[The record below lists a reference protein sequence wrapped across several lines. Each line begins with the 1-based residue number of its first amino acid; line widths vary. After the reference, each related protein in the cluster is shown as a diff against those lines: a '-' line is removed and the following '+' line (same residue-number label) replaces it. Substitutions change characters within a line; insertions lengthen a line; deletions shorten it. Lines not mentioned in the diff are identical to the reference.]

1 MMVDTAVAGLSA
13 SERRLASLVDHSA
26 DAVAIIDGE
35 LVVRFI
41 TPAVE
46 RLLGVAVGAV
56 EGRRLNVALPFEN
69 ANALCD
75 ALLALPAGA
84 TLSSERVL
92 MRADGAD
99 ITAEVTARNL
109 VADDAVS
116 GYVLTIHDMTDRKLY
131 EELLHHQAAHDPLT
145 GLPNRTRLPV
155 VTEVA
160 RDAAHRR
167 DGTYAVLYVDLDRF
181 KEVNDDHGH
190 GVGDEVLRVVAS
202 RLGRAVRPVDTVFR
216 VGGDEFVVICPGA
229 DGSIGRRVAD
239 RIEQSINEPIA
250 VTGMDLSVGASI
262 GVVVGNADDDPELL
276 VLAADR
282 AMYSEKSLRRS

>member
-1 MMVDTAVAGLSA
+1 
-13 SERRLASLVDHSA
+13 
-26 DAVAIIDGE
+26 
-35 LVVRFI
+35 
-41 TPAVE
+41 
-46 RLLGVAVGAV
+46 
-56 EGRRLNVALPFEN
+56 
-69 ANALCD
+69 
-75 ALLALPAGA
+75 
-84 TLSSERVL
+84 
-92 MRADGAD
+92 
-99 ITAEVTARNL
+99 
-109 VADDAVS
+109 
-116 GYVLTIHDMTDRKLY
+116 VLTIHDMTDRKLY

-145 GLPNRTRLPV
+145 GLPNRSRLPV

-160 RDAAHRR
+160 RDAASRR

-229 DGSIGRRVAD
+229 DESMGRRVAD

-282 AMYSEKSLRRS
+282 AMYSEKSLRS